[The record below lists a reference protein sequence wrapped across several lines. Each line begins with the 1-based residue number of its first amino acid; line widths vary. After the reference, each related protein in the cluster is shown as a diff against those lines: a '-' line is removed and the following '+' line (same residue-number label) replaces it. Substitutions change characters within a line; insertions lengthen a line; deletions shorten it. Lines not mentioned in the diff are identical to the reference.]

1 MGFGVYQVAQF
12 GKVRN
17 GQGRWSGGQFL
28 VLQLESLS
36 DREEWGQEGPTGG
49 TLSGELGTGCGMKTP
64 CSIQALLVLQLK
76 KSQQV
81 RNVMDGQL

>member
-1 MGFGVYQVAQF
+1 MGFGVSPGGSVWK
-12 GKVRN
+12 GKKWT
-17 GQGRWSGGQFL
+17 GGWSGGQFL
-28 VLQLESLS
+28 VLQLESPS

-49 TLSGELGTGCGMKTP
+49 TRLGELGPGCGMKTS

-81 RNVMDGQL
+81 RGVMGGQL